1 MRDIK
6 TLLELLLDQYQNNRI
21 GGIQWSGL
29 CWAIQRLRERN
40 IISLQ
45 EDGILTKY
53 LCSNKP
59 RKAGAGHWWPAGET
73 KPRIKFIKQLIS
85 KLENETWLDKLKRK
99 LGL

>member
-6 TLLELLLDQYQNNRI
+6 TLLEILLYEYENDMVYK
-21 GGIQWSGL
+21 IQRNGL